1 MRYTGPKARLCR
13 REGINLFGTEKYA
26 KIMDKKPGKPGMHKT
41 GGRPTKQSEY
51 AKQLREK
58 QKLKIMFGLNEKQ
71 LRRVFDEARK
81 NEGLTATNLL
91 KKLETRLDNVVYRAG
106 MARTRMQA
114 RQMVSHGLLTI
125 NDRRINVPSA
135 QVSVGDKIQVRDNKK
150 NSPLF
155 QGFKEL
161 KKDVSPTWMEVEKNK
176 LSIEIKSIP
185 ADDEVEQIIDTAPV
199 VEFYS
204 R

>member
-26 KIMDKKPGKPGMHKT
+26 KIMEKKPGKPGMHKA
-41 GGRPTKQSEY
+41 GGRPAKQSEY

-58 QKLKIMFGLNEKQ
+58 QKLKIMFGLSEKQ
-71 LRRVFDEARK
+71 LARTFDQAYK
-81 NEGLTATNLL
+81 KEGMTSMNLL
-91 KKLETRLDNVVYRAG
+91 KTLETRIDNVLYRAG

-114 RQMVSHGLLTI
+114 RQIVNHGLISLNGNRLDI
-125 NDRRINVPSA
+125 PSA
-135 QVSVGDKIQVRDNKK
+135 QVSVGDKIEIRDAKK

-161 KKDVSPTWMEVEKNK
+161 KKDISPTWMEVDNK
-176 LSIEIKSIP
+176 KLTIEIKALP
-185 ADDEVEQIIDTAPV
+185 ADDEVEQIIDTAPI